1 MRHLKGFSLVEL
13 VVVIL
18 LIGILSAVAVPR
30 LFSSTDKAHRAAIQN
45 LQSQMSATLN
55 VIAGEWLLNGS
66 QNPYVIDGVS
76 YKMSQYGYP
85 DVTVTAVGMMQ
96 PGVLPATSASSEA
109 CKQFLVKVI
118 GLPEGLVGVKPD
130 AAVTMGSADVNMGK
144 TWVAE
149 FTGISNAV
157 TPAPVVPVPDTTLSP
172 NTVAAY
178 PGVSAPNT
186 TATPTNAVPPATASS
201 NGKCVYHYHAGLN
214 NTASI
219 AYMPNERFAVTS
231 SGI

>member
-1 MRHLKGFSLVEL
+1 MRHVKGFSLVEL

-45 LQSQMSATLN
+45 LQSQMSSTLN

-66 QNPYVIDGVS
+66 QNPYVIDSVV
-76 YKMSQYGYP
+76 YKMSQFGYP
-85 DVTVTAVGMMQ
+85 DVTAMAVDTSSA
-96 PGVLPATSASSEA
+96 GVLSAPSASAEA

-118 GLPEGLVGVKPD
+118 GLPEGLVGVQMD
-130 AAVTMGSADVNMGK
+130 AAVAMGAADVNMGK

-149 FTGISNAV
+149 FTGMSGGTA
-157 TPAPVVPVPDTTLSP
+157 PAS
-172 NTVAAY
+172 AA
-178 PGVSAPNT
+178 A
-186 TATPTNAVPPATASS
+186 PATATS

-219 AYMPNERFAVTS
+219 VYMPNERFAVIAN
-231 SGI
+231 GI